1 MLTTAAGACRGYPC
15 LRVAEITE
23 ISPGVLHWRAP
34 HPRIGIE
41 VDSYYLVEAAVAL
54 DPLVP
59 EVVLEGL
66 RGERTSPQQVLLTNR
81 HHYRQADVLVGEF
94 GCAVRC
100 PEPGLHEFEGGPEVE
115 GYAWGEELAAGI
127 TAHEVGAICP
137 DDAALHV
144 RAGPGFLALADG
156 LVVWEG
162 ELSFVPDSLMDEP
175 ARVKHGLVESLGRLL
190 DLDFDGLLFAHGMPI
205 VKGGKAALGE
215 FVENPHQAAFGI

>member
-1 MLTTAAGACRGYPC
+1 MSG
-15 LRVAEITE
+15 ITE
-23 ISPGVLHWRAP
+23 ISPGILHWRAP

-59 EVVLEGL
+59 EGVVERL
-66 RGERTSPQQVLLTNR
+66 RGERTSPQRVVLTNR

-94 GCAVRC
+94 GCPVRC

-115 GYAWGEELAAGI
+115 GYAWGEEVAPGI

-144 RAGPGFLALADG
+144 QTGPGFLALADG

-162 ELSFVPDSLMDEP
+162 ELSFVPDTLMDEP
-175 ARVKHGLVESLGRLL
+175 GRVKAGLVESLRRLL
-190 DLDFDGLLFAHGMPI
+190 DLDFDGLLFAHGEPI
-205 VKGGKAALGE
+205 ASGGKAALRE
-215 FVENPHQAAFGI
+215 FLEDPHQASFGV